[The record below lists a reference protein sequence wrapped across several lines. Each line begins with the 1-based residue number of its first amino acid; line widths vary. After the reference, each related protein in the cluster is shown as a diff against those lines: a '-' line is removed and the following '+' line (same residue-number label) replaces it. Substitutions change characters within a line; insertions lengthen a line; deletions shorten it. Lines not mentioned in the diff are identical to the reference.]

1 MTDTPEYSG
10 GKTNYYMVDVI
21 SPVDERSDPYT
32 AECQDIIEAL
42 GMDFNE
48 GNAFKA
54 LWRRAAARL
63 GKSKRG
69 YTDGLYDAEKVEF
82 YGKRLVE
89 LERRGRS
96 EVAEPKH
103 DFSPTQPPRDEL
115 VTVEGLDLPVTK
127 TWAENTG
134 AVARS
139 ALAPENQRVEPIT
152 SHSIPKPVGDGWR
165 GEHTAQPRDLK
176 QRVEYVSVRG
186 DVKIGYG
193 HEFSWDDAAWWR
205 FARKEKHVTD
215 PFGPRDADGWYA
227 WNGDDTMRPAG
238 LVFYEMRDGDEG
250 RGEAEN
256 LEWVHNRD
264 EGDIVKWRPA

>member
-1 MTDTPEYSG
+1 MTDNNEYSG

-21 SPVDERSDPYT
+21 SPVDQRSDPYT

-89 LERRGRS
+89 LER
-96 EVAEPKH
+96 
-103 DFSPTQPPRDEL
+103 
-115 VTVEGLDLPVTK
+115 
-127 TWAENTG
+127 
-134 AVARS
+134 ARE
-139 ALAPENQRVEPIT
+139 ALKPENQRVEPIRVNCT
-152 SHSIPKPVGDGWR
+152 EC
-165 GEHTAQPRDLK
+165 GEPWTDPHVCCEPPRP
-176 QRVEYVSVRG
+176 
-186 DVKIGYG
+186 
-193 HEFSWDDAAWWR
+193 A
-205 FARKEKHVTD
+205 D
-215 PFGPRDADGWYA
+215 PFGPRDADGWYT

-238 LVFYEMRDGDEG
+238 LVEYLMRSGSGTDA
-250 RGEAEN
+250 EAET
-256 LEWVHNRD
+256 LRWDHRGSS
-264 EGDIVKWRPA
+264 GDIVKWRPA

>member
-1 MTDTPEYSG
+1 MTDQPEYSG

-21 SPVDERSDPYT
+21 SPVDQRSDPYT

-89 LERRGRS
+89 LERRGKERIRVNCS
-96 EVAEPKH
+96 ECGEPW
-103 DFSPTQPPRDEL
+103 
-115 VTVEGLDLPVTK
+115 LDLHVC
-127 TWAENTG
+127 
-134 AVARS
+134 
-139 ALAPENQRVEPIT
+139 
-152 SHSIPKPVGDGWR
+152 SIP
-165 GEHTAQPRDLK
+165 
-176 QRVEYVSVRG
+176 VRA
-186 DVKIGYG
+186 
-193 HEFSWDDAAWWR
+193 S
-205 FARKEKHVTD
+205 D
-215 PFGPRDADGWYA
+215 PFGPRDADGWYT

-238 LVFYEMRDGDEG
+238 LVETVLRDGFVNPPHNA
-250 RGEAEN
+250 EAN
-256 LEWVHNRD
+256 EWSHGS
-264 EGDIVKWRPA
+264 ESGDIVKWRPAIKL